1 MASFHKIIG
10 KKTLPLTE
18 EWQDDFTQE
27 KVLIDIGTGDGR
39 FILDA
44 AREEP
49 DCLCI
54 GVDAA
59 AENMLKNSR
68 TAAARPKKGGLP
80 NALYIR
86 GAAENLPGP
95 FLGMADIVSINY
107 PWGSL
112 MRITSEPGIEHLK
125 KIRAICKSGAEL
137 TVLLNYYVFEDSDYM
152 QRLGFGDIEKP
163 ADNPEFTNAYKQ
175 AGFEVKRS
183 EIFAGDP
190 PVRTMWGRHLVR
202 GSNRTTMLI
211 EAIAI

>member
-1 MASFHKIIG
+1 MASFHQIAG
-10 KKTLPLTE
+10 KQILPLTDDWRE
-18 EWQDDFTQE
+18 SFIQD

-44 AREEP
+44 AKEDSE
-49 DCLCI
+49 CLCI
-54 GVDAA
+54 GIDAA
-59 AENMLKNSR
+59 AENMQKNSR
-68 TAAARPKKGGLP
+68 IAASKPKKGGLP

-95 FLGMADIVSINY
+95 FENLADIVSINY

-112 MRITSEPGIEHLK
+112 MRITSEPDIDNLK
-125 KIRAICKSGAEL
+125 KIRAICKTGAEL
-137 TVLLNYYVFEDSDYM
+137 TVLLNYSVFEDDDYM
-152 QRLGFGDIEKP
+152 QRLGMGELKKP
-163 ADNPEFTNAYKQ
+163 ADNPDLPDAYRQ
-175 AGFEVKRS
+175 AGFEVSKS
-183 EIFAGDP
+183 EVFAGDP